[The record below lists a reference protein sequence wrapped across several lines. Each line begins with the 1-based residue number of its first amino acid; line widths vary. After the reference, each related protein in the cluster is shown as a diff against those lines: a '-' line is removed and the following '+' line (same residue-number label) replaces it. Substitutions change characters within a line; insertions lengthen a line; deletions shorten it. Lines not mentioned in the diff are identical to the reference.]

1 MKRSVFETILGGL
14 VLFTAAAFLFV
25 GFLNVDTG
33 DTDGYEMEAHFNAV
47 DGLTVG
53 SDVRIGGVKVGSVV
67 KQYVDMESYEAIVRF
82 SVGDEVKLPEDSEVL
97 IASNGLLGGKYLR
110 IIPGRS
116 ENMVSEEG
124 KVEKTRDALSLED
137 LLGRAIFLVTE
148 QAE

>member
-1 MKRSVFETILGGL
+1 MKRSAIETILGGL
-14 VLFTAAAFLFV
+14 VLLTAAVFLFV

-33 DTDGYEMEAHFNAV
+33 DTDGYEMEAHFNSV

-82 SVGDEVKLPEDSEVL
+82 SVGDDVKLPDDSEVL

-110 IIPGRS
+110 IVPGRS
-116 ENMVSEEG
+116 ETLVAEDG
-124 KVEKTRDALSLED
+124 QVEKTKDALSLED